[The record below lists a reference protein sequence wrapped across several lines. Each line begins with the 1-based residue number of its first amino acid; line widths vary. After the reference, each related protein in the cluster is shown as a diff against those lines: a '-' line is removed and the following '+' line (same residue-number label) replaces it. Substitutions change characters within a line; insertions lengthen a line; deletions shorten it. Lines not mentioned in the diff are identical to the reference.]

1 LKLPNSKEDFR
12 YPAWKSDP
20 YGAPANAQVAA
31 IRDMCRSSL
40 KFLCKEFLGMSKWDD
55 KLHDS
60 LAAYLENSGKY
71 KLILIPRGH
80 LKSSIVTVGY
90 AIQSL
95 LRNPDERILI
105 RNAVWDQA
113 RRFLWQI
120 QGYLEDS
127 QLPLIFGKF
136 VSTKTVWTKEEIEI
150 NQRKVKKASPSI
162 MTAGL
167 ETSLT
172 GLHFDKIIDDDL
184 VNDKNTSTKEQI
196 QKVIDVYNDSFNL
209 LDRGGEHVV
218 IGTRWNVRDLYGHI
232 LSTDAGTVNGV
243 EVKKDIPE
251 SWREAYNQWITTRT

>member
-1 LKLPNSKEDFR
+1 MTVYQYL
-12 YPAWKSDP
+12 AWTNDP
-20 YGAPANAQVAA
+20 YGSPKSGEIAD
-31 IRDMCRSSL
+31 IRETCRTNL
-40 KFLCKEFLGMSKWDD
+40 KYLAKEVLGMNKWDD
-55 KLHDS
+55 NLHDD
-60 LAAYLENSGKY
+60 LAQFLEKSGKH

-90 AIQSL
+90 TIQSL
-95 LRNPDERILI
+95 LRNPDELILI

-136 VSTKTVWTKEEIEI
+136 VSTKTVWTKEEVEI
-150 NQRKVKKASPSI
+150 NQRKIKKASPSI

-251 SWREAYNQWITTRT
+251 AWREAYLKWINQ